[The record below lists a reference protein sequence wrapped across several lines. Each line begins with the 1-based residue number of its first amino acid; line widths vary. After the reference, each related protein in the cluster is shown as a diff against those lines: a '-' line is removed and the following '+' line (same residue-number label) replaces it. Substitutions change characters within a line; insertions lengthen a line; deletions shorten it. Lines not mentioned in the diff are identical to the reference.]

1 MPEGVNTEVV
11 NGGAPAS
18 DGAAKPEGTSNSGQ
32 PQEKPVSG
40 AKPDQNSGEDKR
52 IAGLM
57 ADLKKER
64 AERQKYERDL
74 AARQQEL
81 EIERKRVQAA
91 LGITPQSDDDAE
103 DAAVKAALKKRFPH
117 LAELTPEDVQAIREF
132 KQRSQ
137 SLQATTEHYWDRHAQ
152 TMVGKAQSLVAKE
165 IGGQLSDRQ
174 KARLE
179 AAYVNEASRNPE
191 FLQRHESGDE
201 SLLEEFAK
209 QWVEDWFEPARRKV
223 TQQETQ
229 RLRPVPSGKDRGIV
243 THGQQKIDVND
254 PKAVEDLLVQS
265 FKERGG
271 TFGRR

>member
-1 MPEGVNTEVV
+1 MPEGVAEVP

-18 DGAAKPEGTSNSGQ
+18 DGAGKPDVTPNSGQ
-32 PQEKPVSG
+32 PQNTPVSG
-40 AKPDQNSGEDKR
+40 AKPEQKSGEDAR
-52 IAGLM
+52 VAGLM

-64 AERQKYERDL
+64 ADRQKYEREV
-74 AARQQEL
+74 AARQAEL
-81 EIERKRVQAA
+81 EIERRRVHA
-91 LGITPQSDDDAE
+91 LSGITPQSDDDVE

-117 LAELTPEDVQAIREF
+117 LAELTAEDVKAIRDF
-132 KQRSQ
+132 KARSE

-152 TMVGKAQSLVAKE
+152 TMVSKAQGLVAKE
-165 IGGQLSDRQ
+165 IGGTLSDRQ

-179 AAYVNEASRNPE
+179 AAYINEAGRNPE
-191 FLQRHESGDE
+191 FLKRHESGDE
-201 SLLEEFAK
+201 TLLDEFAK

-223 TQQETQ
+223 TQNEVQ

-254 PKAVEDLLVQS
+254 SKQVEDLLVQS